1 MWWQWGKNMECV
13 HIIDDDQSVQKGF
26 ARVLEACGYSV
37 RRYNSAGEFLV
48 GLGEPIAGCILL
60 DMKMPGPTG
69 LQLQSCLAKQGVS
82 IPIIFVTGFADI
94 PTTVQAMK
102 AGAFDFLT
110 KPVKRDDLVSSVKR
124 ALAFSSE
131 QQEWM
136 AELKRARDC
145 FASLSERER
154 QVFEGVIA
162 GRLNKQIAAELGTAE
177 RTVKAHRAHL
187 MQKMGV
193 NSVAE
198 LVRLSDLMQF
208 QTPPVARAR

>member
-1 MWWQWGKNMECV
+1 MPKNMECV
-13 HIIDDDQSVQKGF
+13 HIIDDDESVQKGF
-26 ARVLEACGYSV
+26 ARVLQACGYSV
-37 RRYNSAGEFLV
+37 HRYNSAGEFLLA
-48 GLGEPIAGCILL
+48 LGDPVAGCILL

-69 LQLQSCLAKQGVS
+69 LQLQSCLAKQGIS

-110 KPVKRDDLVSSVKR
+110 KPVKRDDLVNSVKR
-124 ALAFSSE
+124 ALAFSTE

-136 AELKRARDC
+136 VALKHARDC
-145 FASLSERER
+145 FASLSEREL
-154 QVFEGVIA
+154 QVFAGVTA

-187 MQKMGV
+187 MQKMRV

-198 LVRLSDLMQF
+198 LVRLADLMEFRSQ
-208 QTPPVARAR
+208 PPLARAH